1 MQNTASAETIKDQA
15 DRKREWEGGRGLQT
29 RWTSL
34 PFFPVYLSS
43 RESST
48 SRGPQCRAAA
58 AACQDAVL
66 GWLKGE
72 GSVLGDGLE
81 KIPLM
86 NRRPGLR
93 KAGQQQ
99 RLRPKS
105 SSGLNLIEKHDLVEG
120 NRLLWGGRINHPA
133 VSSRHPPEL
142 SSKRCS
148 KQEAQSKTDQSEE
161 SILAE
166 FLLHWS
172 EFSSVWI
179 IHAGGLRLGGG
190 GWNHNTAHLWH
201 PEIQY
206 HCCPNTVHPLH
217 FLSTLPNE
225 GQRSPHTNRGDLE
238 SRKCACF

>member
-1 MQNTASAETIKDQA
+1 MQNMASAKTWSFRE
-15 DRKREWEGGRGLQT
+15 KRPGRQEKGVRGRARAVDSVNLAPF
-29 RWTSL
+29 L
-34 PFFPVYLSS
+34 PCVSQQQGVFHFQ
-43 RESST
+43 R
-48 SRGPQCRAAA
+48 PQCWAAA
-58 AACQDAVL
+58 AACQDAVQ

-72 GSVLGDGLE
+72 GPVLGDGLE

-105 SSGLNLIEKHDLVEG
+105 SSGLLLIEKHDLVEG

-142 SSKRCS
+142 SPTRRL

-179 IHAGGLRLGGG
+179 IHAGGRRLGGRG
-190 GWNHNTAHLWH
+190 V
-201 PEIQY
+201 ESQY
-206 HCCPNTVHPLH
+206 
-217 FLSTLPNE
+217 
-225 GQRSPHTNRGDLE
+225 SPSLTSWDPISLLLKHGPSPPFFNNP
-238 SRKCACF
+238 S